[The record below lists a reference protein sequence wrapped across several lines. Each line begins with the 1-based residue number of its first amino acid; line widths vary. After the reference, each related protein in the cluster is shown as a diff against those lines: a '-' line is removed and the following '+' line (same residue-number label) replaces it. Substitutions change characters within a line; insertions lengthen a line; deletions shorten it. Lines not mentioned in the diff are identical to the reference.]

1 VLAVAIVLTVGFTRM
16 ALGAHFLSDVLAG
29 WLLGALWLLLTTLA
43 FHRWR
48 SDAHVPATGPLPG
61 DVPADEAE
69 DLRPVPR
76 HHPPTLPH
84 PWQGLGALAITWVF
98 LSGALIGL
106 GILVGGDGG
115 PPPLSW
121 DHTAASWLAEHR
133 DPAVTGPLQTVGTLG
148 DTAAIVAGAL
158 AIGALAVAVYRSWRP
173 LLFVVVALAGELS
186 LFLTTTAVVD
196 RQRPEVHQLNPN
208 LPPTSSFPSGHVAAT
223 TVLCT
228 AAALLA
234 VTLIRRWWRWVII
247 GLAVTVPV
255 LIALGRLYAG
265 VHYPTDIAG
274 SLLLALPWTAV
285 AWRVLAPNTGMADV
299 DNRPLATLAA
309 PT

>member
-1 VLAVAIVLTVGFTRM
+1 MLLVFLPLLHRTARRGLTVLAVAIVLTVGFTRM

-121 DHTAASWLAEHR
+121 DHTA
-133 DPAVTGPLQTVGTLG
+133 
-148 DTAAIVAGAL
+148 TAC
-158 AIGALAVAVYRSWRP
+158 SP
-173 LLFVVVALAGELS
+173 
-186 LFLTTTAVVD
+186 TTAT
-196 RQRPEVHQLNPN
+196 
-208 LPPTSSFPSGHVAAT
+208 PPSPAR
-223 TVLCT
+223 C
-228 AAALLA
+228 
-234 VTLIRRWWRWVII
+234 RR
-247 GLAVTVPV
+247 
-255 LIALGRLYAG
+255 
-265 VHYPTDIAG
+265 
-274 SLLLALPWTAV
+274 S
-285 AWRVLAPNTGMADV
+285 
-299 DNRPLATLAA
+299 
-309 PT
+309 